1 MFQYNFLKCTGR
13 EGLKF
18 TEWRNEPSHAH
29 DNDFGLN
36 KCYSHWLSKVKSIPG
51 VNFRSLLYLTLLLQI
66 AMTDYKTHSKNNISP
81 ENQRSND
88 IIVSRFDSTELVGS
102 IELVSSSLL

>member
-1 MFQYNFLKCTGR
+1 
-13 EGLKF
+13 
-18 TEWRNEPSHAH
+18 
-29 DNDFGLN
+29 
-36 KCYSHWLSKVKSIPG
+36 
-51 VNFRSLLYLTLLLQI
+51 
-66 AMTDYKTHSKNNISP
+66 MTDYKTHSKNNISP